1 MTLDYL
7 SVVCGWNLKQMVS
20 SFPLGI
26 IQLLRFLCLFKIL
39 FSFLAAYGFS
49 LICAICMGR
58 RSGMYQLRATGLSL
72 EVC

>member
-7 SVVCGWNLKQMVS
+7 SVVRGWNLKQMVS

-26 IQLLRFLCLFKIL
+26 IQLLRFLCLFKISFL
-39 FSFLAAYGFS
+39 FLAAYRFS
-49 LICAICMGR
+49 LICLICMGR
-58 RSGMYQLRATGLSL
+58 CSGVYRLRATGLSL